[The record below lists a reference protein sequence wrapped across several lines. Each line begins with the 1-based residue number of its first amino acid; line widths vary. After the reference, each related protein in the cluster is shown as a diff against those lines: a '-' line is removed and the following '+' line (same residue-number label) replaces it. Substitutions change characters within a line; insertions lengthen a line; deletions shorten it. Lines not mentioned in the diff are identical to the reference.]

1 MRFVLSSSVDAAALC
16 LRPRPPCGSE
26 TSVAP
31 APPSAPGLV
40 LSVSAEECVIRLFSS
55 EGDYLTAIPEGLPTE
70 PPAGVVWFD
79 LVSPTPAED
88 RYVEAALGA
97 LIPTRDEMLE
107 IETSSRLYV
116 ETGAAYMTV
125 TLLTHADSDR
135 PRTTAVTF
143 ILASDRLA
151 TVRYD
156 EPRAFSVFQTRAV
169 KPGAAMA
176 TGRDVLIGLL
186 DAITDRLADVL
197 ERVGVDVEEISDH
210 VFADTIAQAP
220 DDPASYSRVIRSIGR
235 QGTLLGRIQE
245 SLVSLTRLL
254 IFLSEDTSRAALGR
268 DDKVHVR
275 SIIQDVRSLTEHA
288 ASLSNKITFLLDA
301 TLGLV
306 SLQQNTI
313 VKIFSVLAVVFMPP
327 TLIASIYG
335 MNFRSMPEL
344 DWYYGYPMAIGFML
358 ISIGITFAVFKAR
371 RWL

>member
-1 MRFVLSSSVDAAALC
+1 M
-16 LRPRPPCGSE
+16 
-26 TSVAP
+26 
-31 APPSAPGLV
+31 
-40 LSVSAEECVIRLFSS
+40 IRLFNSAGDCLAPLA
-55 EGDYLTAIPEGLPTE
+55 EGMPSE
-70 PPAGVVWFD
+70 PPAGVIWFD
-79 LVSPTPAED
+79 LINPTPAED
-88 RYVEAALGA
+88 RYVEEMIGA
-97 LIPTRDEMLE
+97 PIPTRDEMLE

-116 ETGAAYMTV
+116 ENGAAYMTA
-125 TLLTHADSDR
+125 TLLSHADSDR

-143 ILASDRLA
+143 ILAGEHLV

-156 EPRAFSVFQTRAV
+156 EPRAFTLFQTRAI
-169 KPGAAMA
+169 KPGS
-176 TGRDVLIGLL
+176 TVVSGRDVLIGLL
-186 DAITDRLADVL
+186 DAVTDRLADVL
-197 ERVGVDVEEISDH
+197 ERVGLDVEDISDH
-210 VFADTIAQAP
+210 VFADTIAQSRGEP
-220 DDPASYSRVIRSIGR
+220 DVYSRVIKSIGR

-288 ASLSNKITFLLDA
+288 AALTNKITFLLDA

-327 TLIASIYG
+327 TLIASMYG
-335 MNFRSMPEL
+335 MNFRVMPEL
-344 DWYYGYPMAIGFML
+344 EWQYGYPLAIGMML
-358 ISIGITFAVFKAR
+358 ASIGITFAVFKAR

>member
-1 MRFVLSSSVDAAALC
+1 M
-16 LRPRPPCGSE
+16 
-26 TSVAP
+26 
-31 APPSAPGLV
+31 
-40 LSVSAEECVIRLFSS
+40 IRLYNSIGDCLS
-55 EGDYLTAIPEGLPTE
+55 PLTEGMPSE

-79 LVSPTPAED
+79 LLNPTPAED
-88 RYVEAALGA
+88 RYVEEMIGA
-97 LIPTRDEMLE
+97 PIPTRDEMLE

-116 ETGAAYMTV
+116 ENGAAYMTA
-125 TLLTHADSDR
+125 TLLSHADSDR

-143 ILASDRLA
+143 ILAGEHLV

-156 EPRAFSVFQTRAV
+156 EPRAFALFQTRAI
-169 KPGAAMA
+169 KPGSAVVS
-176 TGRDVLIGLL
+176 GRDVLIGLL
-186 DAITDRLADVL
+186 DAVTDRLADVL
-197 ERVGVDVEEISDH
+197 ERVGLDVEDISDH
-210 VFADTIAQAP
+210 VFADTMAQSRGEP
-220 DDPASYSRVIRSIGR
+220 DVYSRVIKSIGR

-327 TLIASIYG
+327 TLIASMYG
-335 MNFRSMPEL
+335 MNFRVMPEL
-344 DWYYGYPMAIGFML
+344 EWQYGYPLAIGLML
-358 ISIGITFAVFKAR
+358 ASIGLTFAVFKAR